1 MFDFIAGE
9 VAKFVSAHPENGD
22 VPVKRK
28 ELGFTLSY
36 PVDDAAASLGNV
48 IKWNSFS
55 ADDTVKYNHSHL
67 SGISRVYRLRAIL
80 NYFYGTTIVY
90 DDHSD

>member
-1 MFDFIAGE
+1 MFDFIAME
-9 VAKFVSAHPENGD
+9 VGKFVSAHPEN
-22 VPVKRK
+22 VYEPVKRT

-55 ADDTVKYNHSHL
+55 ADDTVEYNHSPTFAV
-67 SGISRVYRLRAIL
+67 SRTVKSKL
-80 NYFYGTTIVY
+80 
-90 DDHSD
+90 